1 MGWKPERIF
10 PISESAESASLQP
23 PPTAMDGIPR
33 QEESF
38 TPLESSMPEYRDNIH
53 LSHDNSAAHAHAMT
67 TPNTEDETTIST
79 MTTAT
84 ILPSEMPPVTV
95 AAEYVHVLDG
105 ENCNANDDDDDDE
118 TGTDGYFTKNTQ
130 QVIID

>member
-23 PPTAMDGIPR
+23 PPAAMDDIPR
-33 QEESF
+33 EEESY
-38 TPLESSMPEYRDNIH
+38 TQSESSRPEYQDNIH
-53 LSHDNSAAHAHAMT
+53 PRHDNT
-67 TPNTEDETTIST
+67 NTHSLTSPLGEDETTIST
-79 MTTAT
+79 LTNVTL
-84 ILPSEMPPVTV
+84 LPSEMPPVAV

-105 ENCNANDDDDDDE
+105 ENGNPDDDE
-118 TGTDGYFTKNTQ
+118 TDGYFTKNTQ